1 MNSTAIRF
9 CDGSL
14 GILNTFLVFIGYGN
28 LDITIKTHRMTTLN
42 TISWITLGTG
52 IGLAIAAIILLVRG
66 PRPTASKHVAP
77 ARRQAGQP
85 VISRAIPRSY
95 PGVAIRPHPTA
106 CGSAWEQKG
115 QRYLTNEVPVLPL
128 KGCDRTT
135 CQCEYAEYSDRRDGK
150 ARRATYVTATGLDT
164 DVSDDQ
170 RETGFDRRFH

>member
-1 MNSTAIRF
+1 M
-9 CDGSL
+9 
-14 GILNTFLVFIGYGN
+14 
-28 LDITIKTHRMTTLN
+28 TILN

-52 IGLAIAAIILLVRG
+52 IGLAIAATIILVRG
-66 PRPTASKHVAP
+66 RPTANKHAAP
-77 ARRQAGQP
+77 VKQQTGRP
-85 VISRAIPRSY
+85 VIARPIPRSY

-106 CGSAWEQKG
+106 CDAAWAQKG
-115 QRYLTNEVPVLPL
+115 KRYLTNEVPVLPL

-170 RETGFDRRFH
+170 RETGFDRRIH